1 VPSTVNPLE
10 APIRVRLRG
19 TLRFRT
25 AVLLQRI
32 FDKFY
37 YRRLRNA
44 AGSTPFAIVSNNC
57 WGAHVYQQL
66 GLPYSTPFVGL
77 FLRPACY
84 LTLLGDFDRIVH
96 GELRFVDESRYPDIK
111 AKRTTG
117 AKHPIAILADA
128 VEVNFLHEK
137 TEAEA
142 RDKWQ
147 RRVARM
153 PADPSRRFYKFCDV
167 DRPSESQLRAFGAL
181 PLPHKVMFVAK
192 PLAAAKTAIVVSS
205 GEDRVPDGMAL
216 QTACLPYF
224 DHASWLAGCDPRPGA
239 LYRAI
244 QRGRA

>member
-1 VPSTVNPLE
+1 M
-10 APIRVRLRG
+10 IKRL
-19 TLRFRT
+19 
-25 AVLLQRI
+25 A
-32 FDKFY
+32 DKFY

-44 AGSTPFAIVSNNC
+44 AGPTPFSIVSNNC

-96 GELRFVDESRYPDIK
+96 GELKFVDESRYPDIN
-111 AKRTTG
+111 AKRATASHG
-117 AKHPIAILADA
+117 KHPIAILADV

-137 TEAEA
+137 TEADA

-153 PADPSRRFYKFCDV
+153 PADPSRRFYKFCDF
-167 DRPSESQLRAFGAL
+167 DRPSESQLRAFDAL

-192 PLAAAKTAIVVSS
+192 PIDAKSAIVVPSN
-205 GEDRVPDGMAL
+205 EDRVPDGMAL

-224 DHASWLAGCDPRPGA
+224 DHAAWLAGRDPRPA
-239 LYRAI
+239 TFYRAI
-244 QRGRA
+244 QGIRG

>member
-1 VPSTVNPLE
+1 MLK
-10 APIRVRLRG
+10 
-19 TLRFRT
+19 
-25 AVLLQRI
+25 RI
-32 FDKFY
+32 FDKLY

-96 GELRFVDESRYPDIK
+96 GQLKFVDESRYPDIN
-111 AKRTTG
+111 AKRAASSHG
-117 AKHPIAILADA
+117 KHPIAILGDA

-153 PADPSRRFYKFCDV
+153 PADPSRRFYKFCDF
-167 DRPSESQLRAFGAL
+167 DRPSEEQRRAFDAL
-181 PLPHKVMFVAK
+181 PLPHKVMFVSK
-192 PLAAAKTAIVVSS
+192 PLDARSAIVVPSS
-205 GEDRVPDGMAL
+205 EDRVPDGMAL
-216 QTACLPYF
+216 QTACLSYF
-224 DHASWLAGCDPRPGA
+224 DHAAWLAGRDPRPGVM
-239 LYRAI
+239 YRLL
-244 QRGRA
+244 QRNR

>member
-1 VPSTVNPLE
+1 M
-10 APIRVRLRG
+10 PIAKRL
-19 TLRFRT
+19 L
-25 AVLLQRI
+25 
-32 FDKFY
+32 DKLY
-37 YRRLRNA
+37 YRRLRSA

-84 LTLLGDFDRIVH
+84 TTLLGDFDRIVR
-96 GELRFVDESRYPDIK
+96 GELKFVDESRYPDIN
-111 AKRTTG
+111 AKRAAGT
-117 AKHPIAILADA
+117 KHPIAILADA

-153 PADPSRRFYKFCDV
+153 PADPSRRFYKFCDF
-167 DRPSESQLRAFGAL
+167 DRPSDDALRAFDAL

-192 PLAAAKTAIVVSS
+192 PLDVTSAIFVPSS
-205 GEDRVPDGMAL
+205 EDRVPDGMAL

-224 DHASWLAGCDPRPGA
+224 DHAAWLAGRNSKPGT
-239 LYRAI
+239 LYRNI
-244 QRGRA
+244 QRGRTRGE